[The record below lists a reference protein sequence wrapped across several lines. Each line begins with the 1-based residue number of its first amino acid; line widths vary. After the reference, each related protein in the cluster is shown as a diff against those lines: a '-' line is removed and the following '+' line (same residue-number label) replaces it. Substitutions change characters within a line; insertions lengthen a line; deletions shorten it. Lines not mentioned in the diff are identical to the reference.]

1 MHFCSVCE
9 NMLYIKIYTPED
21 QEDEGPVT
29 DNNSLLYYCRKCGH
43 QEDTITKENICVSKL
58 TLKRTE
64 QKYDHLIN
72 EYTKLDPT
80 LPRVTNIDCP
90 NTECPTR
97 TDEEDKEVITMRY
110 DDINMKYVYL
120 CAKCD
125 FIWKLE

>member
-1 MHFCSVCE
+1 M
-9 NMLYIKIYTPED
+9 
-21 QEDEGPVT
+21 
-29 DNNSLLYYCRKCGH
+29 
-43 QEDTITKENICVSKL
+43 
-58 TLKRTE
+58 
-64 QKYDHLIN
+64 IN

-97 TDEEDKEVITMRY
+97 TEEEDKEVITMRY